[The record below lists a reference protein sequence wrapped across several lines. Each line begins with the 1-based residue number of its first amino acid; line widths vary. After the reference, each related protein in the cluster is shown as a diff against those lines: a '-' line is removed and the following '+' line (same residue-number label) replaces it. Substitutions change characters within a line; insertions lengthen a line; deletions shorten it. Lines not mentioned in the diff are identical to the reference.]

1 MSVEASGRARVHRHR
16 RGAATHLAVAHAAR
30 EEGVARDEV
39 GDDAGAEHAA
49 VQPHRQVGALRL
61 RRRVDERRPRDDV
74 GLVAGV
80 AHLAQRLEG
89 ALELP
94 RLAARVDQ
102 RRPRDGV
109 RREVSRLHLAQTLEG
124 VAHRAVAR
132 RRRNDDRVRPHVGR
146 QPLRRTGERSGER
159 RRSAPELRGRRI
171 ARPTNCARAGG
182 AHVVGHLPQRLVGEG
197 EVARARRGVEQR
209 VVGDEGGAQRAPPH
223 RLDHRRRALRVG
235 RLGERVDQRVA
246 RLHVGRDAAV
256 EGVAVELDG
265 EVAAPR
271 RAGARD
277 ERAVRHLRRLQPR
290 RDEPP
295 EDALRL
301 AQPLL
306 VAELAQQLVELADE
320 LVALAR
326 VDGVGVAVR
335 RQRVGRDRER
345 RRRVAA
351 LRRAPRALQRPLR
364 QRRRRPGGR
373 VRAQLLGGA
382 DDAADAAARPHVAHR
397 HARRRG
403 AEPGVEDEGCDHAV

>member
-1 MSVEASGRARVHRHR
+1 M
-16 RGAATHLAVAHAAR
+16 
-30 EEGVARDEV
+30 
-39 GDDAGAEHAA
+39 
-49 VQPHRQVGALRL
+49 
-61 RRRVDERRPRDDV
+61 
-74 GLVAGV
+74 
-80 AHLAQRLEG
+80 
-89 ALELP
+89 
-94 RLAARVDQ
+94 
-102 RRPRDGV
+102 
-109 RREVSRLHLAQTLEG
+109 
-124 VAHRAVAR
+124 
-132 RRRNDDRVRPHVGR
+132 
-146 QPLRRTGERSGER
+146 
-159 RRSAPELRGRRI
+159 
-171 ARPTNCARAGG
+171 
-182 AHVVGHLPQRLVGEG
+182 
-197 EVARARRGVEQR
+197 
-209 VVGDEGGAQRAPPH
+209 
-223 RLDHRRRALRVG
+223 
-235 RLGERVDQRVA
+235 
-246 RLHVGRDAAV
+246 

-351 LRRAPRALQRPLR
+351 LRRAPRPLQRPLR
-364 QRRRRPGGR
+364 QRRRQPGRR
-373 VRAQLLGGA
+373 VRAKLLGGA
-382 DDAADAAARPHVAHR
+382 DDTTDAAARTHVAHR

-403 AEPGVEDEGCDHAV
+403 AEPGVEDEGRDHGCGFSWPRTAELSRDLPRQSRLAAMTAVTLTAAIFGALLAPPCARRAAPPRAQLPELRPRTAANWFVERLGCTEAEGEKAAGRLLPNIRDWLDTDWQRADETRSSVQQLLGLSEAEVRKLVLRQPQVLGYSVEENVRPTVAALRSLLGLSEAEVRKLVLRQPSVLGQSVEENLRPTVAALRQLVDLDEEEVRAAVLRVPALLSYSVERRVQPRVERTLAAGVDVRGVLRTITYTPAKFNAPVMEPNCVYGNASTLI